1 MREGR
6 KEGQSLSSP
15 SDIKPLST
23 EVKDF
28 TSSISTNRIP
38 LFVGLQYHNLFLI
51 LTVN

>member
-15 SDIKPLST
+15 SDRKPLST

-38 LFVGLQYHNLFLI
+38 LFVGLQYHNFVLI